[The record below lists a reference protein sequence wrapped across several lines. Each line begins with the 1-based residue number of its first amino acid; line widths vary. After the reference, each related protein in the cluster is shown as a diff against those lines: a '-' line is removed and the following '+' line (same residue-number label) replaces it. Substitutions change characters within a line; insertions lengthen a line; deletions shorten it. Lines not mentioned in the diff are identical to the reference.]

1 MFQRTLNGADMIN
14 ATSLNLPPNEN
25 AVRINGDFGTAGQ
38 VLAKDSNNKLN
49 WSRVDEVEIPD
60 NSIGG
65 AKLKNDITIQQKAF
79 DHKEQLLR
87 QAIYDLQTKS
97 DTIIVPHDPANRD

>member
-65 AKLKNDITIQQKAF
+65 SKLKNDITISTTGDITATNITATNVLKTNTT
-79 DHKEQLLR
+79 L
-87 QAIYDLQTKS
+87 DL
-97 DTIIVPHDPANRD
+97 